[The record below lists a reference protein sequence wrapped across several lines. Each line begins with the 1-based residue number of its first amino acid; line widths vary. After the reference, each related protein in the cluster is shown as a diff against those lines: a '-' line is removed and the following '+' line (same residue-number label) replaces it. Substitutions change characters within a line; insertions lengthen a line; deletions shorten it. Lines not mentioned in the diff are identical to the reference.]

1 MKNDSSYLTPLKG
14 LRSNTHLIT
23 PTLKALR
30 SNTHLITPT
39 VGGEILDITDVLK
52 QSRNKLIS
60 SNSVT
65 EVTSTNNDNRFV
77 NIENYYNIIHYYQYI
92 FYNQV

>member
-1 MKNDSSYLTPLKG
+1 MKNDSSYLTPVKH
-14 LRSNTHLIT
+14 RSNSHLIT

-52 QSRNKLIS
+52 LSRNKLIS

-65 EVTSTNNDNRFV
+65 EVTSTNKDNRFV
-77 NIENYYNIIHYYQYI
+77 NIENYYNIIHYYQYS